1 MLRGIVALIM
11 IKMPIQSVFPLSE
24 YNTGNTVA
32 VAATRTAYDIGAT
45 HTRRTVFNNNTKIT
59 ALSLAASV
67 AAVEVVA
74 CMILYQYFV
83 VGLSIFQVS
92 ISGVIMRKPT

>member
-1 MLRGIVALIM
+1 M

-24 YNTGNTVA
+24 YNTGNNMVA
-32 VAATRTAYDIGAT
+32 VAATRTAYNFGAT

-67 AAVEVVA
+67 AAVEV
-74 CMILYQYFV
+74 
-83 VGLSIFQVS
+83 LSLIH
-92 ISGVIMRKPT
+92 I

>member
-1 MLRGIVALIM
+1 MNIQYNWTLLRGIVALIM

-74 CMILYQYFV
+74 CTQ
-83 VGLSIFQVS
+83 QK
-92 ISGVIMRKPT
+92 KPVLRDSR

>member
-45 HTRRTVFNNNTKIT
+45 HTRRTVFNNNNTKIT

-74 CMILYQYFV
+74 CTQ
-83 VGLSIFQVS
+83 QK
-92 ISGVIMRKPT
+92 KPVLRDSR

>member
-1 MLRGIVALIM
+1 M

-32 VAATRTAYDIGAT
+32 VAATRTAYDINTT
-45 HTRRTVFNNNTKIT
+45 HTRRTVFNNSTKIT

-92 ISGVIMRKPT
+92 ISGAIMRKST